1 MPVSILLKAI
11 GMMPEAILAYFSDF
25 DNFEIL
31 GEGGMLEFVPERWK
45 GEVAHF
51 DISDRSGTVIVEKDK
66 RINAKH
72 LRDLANA
79 KDERISVPEDFALGR
94 ILAKGLFNPETG
106 AEKEKET

>member
-51 DISDRSGTVIVEKDK
+51 DISDRSGTVIDEKDK

-79 KDERISVPEDFALGR
+79 KVERISIERTSRKGR
-94 ILAKGLFNPETG
+94 VGQEV
-106 AEKEKET
+106 